1 MITVLKGELLMSKV
15 YFADIR
21 ARSEGTSKIE
31 KIKKLFDKAN
41 FGDLIDEDDFTAVKI
56 HFGEHGNDGYINP
69 VFARQVVD
77 KIKEFKGKPFVA
89 DTNTLYSGMRHNS
102 IDHNTVANL
111 HGFNF
116 SVLDAPV
123 IIADGLRSQNFLEVE
138 IGGKHFNKVKIASDF
153 VHADGMIV
161 MSHFKGHEI
170 AGFGGSIKNLAMG
183 CAPAAGKK
191 DQHSVE
197 IQSDNNTCIACGTC
211 AEVCPENAIVVEDF
225 AVIDPKKCIGCGEC
239 ITACPVDAIGM
250 DWESEVA
257 PFMERMTEYA
267 YGAVKNKIDKV
278 GYINFLLN
286 ITPECDCA
294 PFSDAPLVRD
304 IGILASKDPIA
315 LDKAS
320 YDLVNKQQ
328 GLKHSHLE
336 KNYEPGEDKFKGSR
350 DHTEGTIQLTYG
362 EEIGLGKTEYE
373 LIEI

>member
-1 MITVLKGELLMSKV
+1 MSKV

-31 KIKKLFDKAN
+31 KIKNLFDKAD
-41 FGDLIDEDDFTAVKI
+41 FGELIDEDDFTAVKI

-138 IGGKHFNKVKIASDF
+138 IGGKHFDKVKIASDF

-183 CAPAAGKK
+183 CAPQAGKK
-191 DQHSVE
+191 EQHDFP
-197 IQSDNNTCIACGTC
+197 IQSDPEKCIVCGTC
-211 AEVCPENAIVVEDF
+211 AVECPESAIT
-225 AVIDPKKCIGCGEC
+225 IDEYAMIDQTKCIGCGEC
-239 ITACPVDAIGM
+239 ISICPVDAISM
-250 DWESEVA
+250 VEETDIV
-257 PFMERMTEYA
+257 PFTERLTEYA
-267 YGAVKNKIDKV
+267 YGAIKNKKSKI
-278 GYINFLLN
+278 GYMNFLIN

-294 PFSDAPLVRD
+294 KWSDAPIVRD

-336 KNYEPGEDKFKGSR
+336 KNYEPGADKFKGSR